1 MRTFG
6 KISIF
11 IIISILFL
19 GCDQKLEVTKNFK
32 ISNFIL
38 EIYNKQNK
46 QDFLLIAHAGG
57 GINGFNYTNSIEA
70 VNNSILNG
78 YNLIEID
85 LIETRDA
92 KLVGAH
98 DWDHFK
104 SISNCCKNNQ
114 IPSLKEFKNYKI
126 YKDLSTLDYSKINE
140 IFIKNKNLIL
150 VTDKTN
156 NFKLINN
163 LFTFDKDRIIVEIF
177 GRDNYF
183 KAIEEN
189 IKNPMYSTNIG
200 ELDFVKKYNIKLI
213 AVHSKDFIANKNA
226 YIELSENVTIIFVYS
241 SNDVKFIYENK
252 NIVNS
257 FYSDFIDIK
266 NNKCVSNVCE
276 TY

>member
-156 NFKLINN
+156 NFKLINS

-226 YIELSENVTIIFVYS
+226 YIELSENGTIIFVYS